1 MGWQTGIVGA
11 WLCIKRHFHRPYA
24 CLPSTKATKVSGAC
38 RVGHGLEGIVDSSQ
52 GVHQPNALP
61 CPRQLTAATDRGFD
75 QLTRNIK
82 INGHT
87 IGGNRNRG
95 RFVMMLLELEP
106 CLFFEN
112 AF

>member
-1 MGWQTGIVGA
+1 MTPSRSRNSS
-11 WLCIKRHFHRPYA
+11 LPPPLLPA
-24 CLPSTKATKVSGAC
+24 CLLQSHQSEWG

-61 CPRQLTAATDRGFD
+61 CPRQLTAATDRGFE